1 MKSQSPA
8 TTNDRLVAEFF
19 AIKSGWIQ
27 EIHAV
32 LVNRPD
38 DKPTGWPPEYGPS
51 RGGDRFF
58 IFFRVTRLEVSDRFS
73 RNNGEDPRST
83 GKNIGD
89 WI

>member
-8 TTNDRLVAEFF
+8 TTNDRLVAECF

-38 DKPTGWPPEYGPS
+38 DKPTGWPPDYGPG
-51 RGGDRFF
+51 RGGD
-58 IFFRVTRLEVSDRFS
+58 
-73 RNNGEDPRST
+73 
-83 GKNIGD
+83 
-89 WI
+89 